1 MGAPGSSRSE
11 IQLSHNLSG
20 AESDCT
26 LFFVKD
32 KHQNESCVHLED
44 CEAEAE
50 AAASA
55 VAVAAI
61 GSDEIVGNVLGTC
74 SVSVSDSER
83 FTGTDVDG
91 ISGGVIFYFFIY
103 FLKDFFL
110 CEICKFVCFFD
121 G

>member
-1 MGAPGSSRSE
+1 MGAPGSSRSD

-20 AESDCT
+20 VESDCT
-26 LFFVKD
+26 LFFGKD

-74 SVSVSDSER
+74 SVSVSDSKS

-91 ISGGVIFYFFIY
+91 ISGGVIFYFFLYI
-103 FLKDFFL
+103 FLKIFFFAKL
-110 CEICKFVCFFD
+110 
-121 G
+121 